1 MSLLDFFKGRG
12 KTPDRPPDIPVTR
25 ADDGE
30 VIYSDELVSHIKAE
44 LERRR
49 SERAAYELQWT
60 LNANFLAGH
69 QNCDIDMVSN
79 TVCVER
85 PVYKADRE
93 RRVYNSIAPLME
105 TRHANLKSV
114 RYDMAVNPRT
124 NEDDDVSKARI
135 STKLLEYCQ
144 ANTNFG
150 GKKDQLISWMEL
162 CGTAFTLSWWDKN
175 AGDTIARE
183 ISETVSDSGEVIR
196 NERNICDGD
205 LAFGLLSAYEVF
217 PHSLE
222 VEKIC
227 DQHDIIVEQVFDV
240 SQIYDKY
247 GIEVSGEETEVYTL
261 SPLPTAM
268 TGHGRANCAFGVD
281 KTTRSDC
288 AKVIT
293 YYENPSSCYP
303 DGRLIIIVGDR
314 LVHMGTLPAGVMPIV
329 AYKAKPVAGLF
340 YGKSVIQ
347 DLIPLQ
353 RTYNNIKNK
362 IVDYIA
368 TVANAPWLVPRGSM
382 DVLDLGMN
390 GIESGAILEYNS
402 DIGAKPEP
410 VQYPNPPSILMSE
423 ETQILQDMER
433 TAGVSQLMVYGAA
446 ASSSSGKAL
455 DTRREIDTTRMSLT
469 ADNLRDGTLEM
480 AKIWLKLNKAYSS
493 GYRAV
498 CVSGKDEMGAVYTW
512 TSDDINS
519 YDVYFTVDNDL
530 RYSKEKQREDF
541 VAAYQLGLFTSDDGR
556 ISQEFK
562 RKAWELFR
570 VGNLDNVAEIDD
582 LQRMNAVRENSY
594 FESGVVPQRY
604 KYDDDEI
611 HIREHMKYVLSND
624 FRLFRAK
631 SPEYAEMIDAHIAE
645 HANVIKDKQAAQV
658 QAAQTAMM
666 QNNKGGK

>member
-1 MSLLDFFKGRG
+1 MSLLDFFRGRS
-12 KTPDRPPDIPVTR
+12 KTAERPPDIPVTKSE
-25 ADDGE
+25 DGE
-30 VIYSDELVSHIKAE
+30 TLYSDELVSHIKDE

-49 SERAAYELQWT
+49 SDRAAYELQWT

-69 QNCDIDMVSN
+69 QNCDIDVLSN
-79 TVCVER
+79 AVVTEK

-93 RRVYNSIAPLME
+93 RRVYNNIAPLME

-114 RYDMAVNPRT
+114 QYDMAVNPRT
-124 NEDDDVSKARI
+124 NEDDDISKARI

-144 ANTNFG
+144 ANTNFE

-162 CGTAFTLSWWDKN
+162 CGTAFTLSWWDRE
-175 AGDTIARE
+175 AGDVIARE
-183 ISETVSDSGEVIR
+183 VSETVSEDGEITFS
-196 NERNICDGD
+196 ERNICDGD

-222 VEKIC
+222 VEKIE
-227 DQHDIIVEQVFDV
+227 DQHDIIVEQVLDV
-240 SQIYDKY
+240 TQIYDKFA
-247 GIEVSGEETEVYTL
+247 VRLDGEDTEAYTL
-261 SPLPTAM
+261 SPLPTAT
-268 TGHGRANCAFGVD
+268 TGHGRTNCAFGID
-281 KTTRSDC
+281 KTMRSDC

-293 YYENPSSCYP
+293 YYENPSAAYP
-303 DGRLIIIVGDR
+303 EGRLIIIVGDR
-314 LVHMGTLPAGVMPIV
+314 LVHMGTLPAGIMPIV

-382 DVLDLGMN
+382 DVLELGMN
-390 GIESGAILEYNS
+390 GIESGAILEYNA
-402 DIGAKPEP
+402 DMGAKPEP
-410 VQYPNPPSILMSE
+410 VEYPNPPSILVSE
-423 ETQILQDMER
+423 EAQILQDMER

-469 ADNLRDGTLEM
+469 ADNLRDGTLET
-480 AKIWLKLNKAYSS
+480 AKIWLRLNKAYSS

-519 YDVYFTVDNDL
+519 YDVYFTVENEL
-530 RYSKEKQREDF
+530 RHSKEKQREDF
-541 VAAYQLGLFTSDDGR
+541 IAAYQLGLFTSDDGR

-570 VGNLDNVAEIDD
+570 VGNLDNVTEIED

-594 FESGVVPQRY
+594 FESGVVPKRY

-631 SPEYAEMIDAHIAE
+631 SPEYAEMIDSHIEE
-645 HANVIKDKQAAQV
+645 HRSVIKERQAAV
-658 QAAQTAMM
+658 QAQAMQAAAAQ
-666 QNNKGGK
+666 NKGGK